1 MAFLLPLV
9 KRLTAINWLIIS
21 YPWRRGKMHLRVY
34 RSCSK
39 HRAVGSLEDG
49 SSWEAGEETDA
60 AEPVWEGKEETGDA
74 QSSGPRKI
82 LQQISFWQALRRK
95 PGVSTVMGLLGLLQ
109 NKRPTPKRQFGRR
122 WVGLQSPV
130 EYGAGIAWF
139 WKGKQ
144 ANTISL

>member
-1 MAFLLPLV
+1 MTKGQDAPQAVSQLQQ
-9 KRLTAINWLIIS
+9 AQS
-21 YPWRRGKMHLRVY
+21 CGKLWE
-34 RSCSK
+34 
-39 HRAVGSLEDG
+39 AVGDG

-60 AEPVWEGKEETGDA
+60 AEPVWEGKEEPGDA

-95 PGVSTVMGLLGLLQ
+95 PGVSTVMGLLRLLQ

-144 ANTISL
+144 ENTISL